1 VRKVTAMVDM
11 FAGATSYNPAP
22 GYGLGER
29 AAWRT
34 EGV

>member
-1 VRKVTAMVDM
+1 VRKVRAKPAMFHD
-11 FAGATSYNPAP
+11 ATSYNPAP

-34 EGV
+34 MGE